1 MHSDTQ
7 NSLCKA
13 ILSDRVVT
21 FKLKASLVKPHSA
34 EDPSP
39 GQSTVI
45 RKDMRMDITACTCI
59 YLSDV
64 FHQLIRFN
72 TIFSLFSGPS
82 ATLFPLIR

>member
-1 MHSDTQ
+1 MHSDTR

-21 FKLKASLVKPHSA
+21 VKLKASLVKPRSA

-59 YLSDV
+59 HLSDV
-64 FHQLIRFN
+64 FHQLIFFN
-72 TIFSLFSGPS
+72 TIFSLFSG
-82 ATLFPLIR
+82 LLLCFR